1 MTDFTEDNRETSP
14 QHDES
19 LERTPLLCLDVNLGH
34 GVSPQI
40 VIYEGDDPVDVANRF
55 VLEYG
60 KFHPFLLTSH
70 LELGEVKRQ
79 RLIEAIKVQLMRIN
93 T

>member
-14 QHDES
+14 QHNDS

-60 KFHPFLLTSH
+60 KCHFS
-70 LELGEVKRQ
+70 
-79 RLIEAIKVQLMRIN
+79 
-93 T
+93 

>member
-1 MTDFTEDNRETSP
+1 MTDFTEDNRETSL

-40 VIYEGDDPVDVANRF
+40 VIYEGDDPVEVANRF

-60 KFHPFLLTSH
+60 KCYFFLLTS
-70 LELGEVKRQ
+70 
-79 RLIEAIKVQLMRIN
+79 N
-93 T
+93 